1 MIIKPRTVPVELL
14 QLEALHERLL
24 DTHIAKKLVCED
36 LGRRMAGYKGE
47 VNLNYPISFL
57 SPEDFLILHHVRL
70 FDGTHYFQ
78 IDTLIITV
86 KFILIIEAK
95 NMAGTLYFDTEFNQ
109 LIRKNEDGENAF
121 SDPLLQVK
129 RHKVQ
134 LRKWLGSI
142 NLSHLPIE
150 SLVVISNP
158 RTILQS
164 SSDTVHKTVIH
175 SGQLPFHIEALW
187 EKYQREHLHKEEA
200 MELADKIVKKHC
212 PLEVDVLKK
221 FGINPGE
228 LIKGV
233 KCPTCGCFPCK
244 RVYGKWIC
252 RSCGAESK
260 DAHIAAL
267 KDYALLIGT
276 EVTNGAV
283 RGFLGIQSGATVNR
297 ILNSLNLPSKGNR
310 RWKVHSLKGL
320 ISWN

>member
-1 MIIKPRTVPVELL
+1 MIIKPRTFPVELL

-24 DTHIAKKLVCED
+24 ETHIAKELVRDE

-47 VNLNYPISFL
+47 VNLNYPLSFL

-86 KFILIIEAK
+86 KFILIVEAK

-109 LIRKNEDGENAF
+109 LIRKNDDGENAF

-129 RHKVQ
+129 RHKAQ
-134 LRKWLGSI
+134 LRKWLI
-142 NLSHLPIE
+142 PLNLSHLPIE
-150 SLVVISNP
+150 SLVVNSNP

-164 SSDTVHKTVIH
+164 SSDTVHKKVIH

-187 EKYQREHLHKEEA
+187 EKYQRDHLHKREA
-200 MELADKIVKKHC
+200 LELADEIVKNHC

-221 FGINPGE
+221 FGIKPKE
-228 LIKGV
+228 LIQGV
-233 KCPTCGCFPCK
+233 KCPTCGGFPCK
-244 RVYGKWIC
+244 REYGKWTC
-252 RSCGAESK
+252 RHCGAESK
-260 DAHIAAL
+260 DAHIAVL
-267 KDYALLIGT
+267 RDYALLIGT
-276 EVTNGAV
+276 EVTNGEV
-283 RGFLGIQSGATVNR
+283 RGFLEVQSGATVNR
-297 ILNSLNLPSKGNR
+297 ILTSLNLQSKGSR
-310 RWKVHSLKGL
+310 RWKVHSLKSL